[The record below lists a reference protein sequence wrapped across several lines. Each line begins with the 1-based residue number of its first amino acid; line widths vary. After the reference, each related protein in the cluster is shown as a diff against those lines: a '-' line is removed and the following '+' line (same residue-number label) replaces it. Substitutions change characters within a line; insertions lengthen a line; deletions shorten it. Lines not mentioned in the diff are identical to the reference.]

1 MALAEGTRV
10 GRYWGDYEGDPPP
23 ATTNARIR
31 SAHATPLRRVSGR
44 AGAKRL
50 HRRVLRGLSR

>member
-10 GRYWGDYEGDPPP
+10 GRYWGDYEGDLP

-31 SAHATPLRRVSGR
+31 SAHATPMRRVSGR
-44 AGAKRL
+44 AGAKRPY
-50 HRRVLRGLSR
+50 RRVLRGLSR

>member
-10 GRYWGDYEGDPPP
+10 GRYWGDYEGDLP

-31 SAHATPLRRVSGR
+31 SAHATPMRRVSGR
-44 AGAKRL
+44 AAPLPPRAP
-50 HRRVLRGLSR
+50 RPQPIAD